1 MAFLGYKLNSRLKSI
16 DDAQWQSRKIV
27 EKRLELYERIAPSL
41 NSIFCFCTWVGYW
54 KDISPKDLIQTKR
67 DLDKTVNIY
76 RHLLSEEFYHKYN
89 DFINLIFL
97 TYTGFGKDALIKA
110 SISGPDGDRRTH
122 SNYTWQD
129 GFAKLFSTLDNPT
142 KPQIQKSYQDTM
154 AELRK
159 CIGLNKP

>member
-1 MAFLGYKLNSRLKSI
+1 MFSPEAKDGIEIIKLLSSIATPVVVAFLGYKLNSRLKSI

-89 DFINLIFL
+89 DFDLPPGSSL
-97 TYTGFGKDALIKA
+97 AV
-110 SISGPDGDRRTH
+110 
-122 SNYTWQD
+122 
-129 GFAKLFSTLDNPT
+129 
-142 KPQIQKSYQDTM
+142 M
-154 AELRK
+154 
-159 CIGLNKP
+159 